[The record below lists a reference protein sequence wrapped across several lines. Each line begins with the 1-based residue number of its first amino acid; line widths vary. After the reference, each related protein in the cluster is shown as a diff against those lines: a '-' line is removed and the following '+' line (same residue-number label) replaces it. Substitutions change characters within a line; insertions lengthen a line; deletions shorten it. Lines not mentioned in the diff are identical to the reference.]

1 MGGVIRFPRVR
12 RGPCEMP
19 TRMADG
25 SAAVVILPA
34 IRIERAYAA
43 PPGAETKTTKSRVG
57 RKRRK
62 RVTSDPPYPASG

>member
-12 RGPCEMP
+12 RGLSEPP
-19 TRMADG
+19 TPTADV

-34 IRIERAYAA
+34 IRIERACAA
-43 PPGAETKTTKSRVG
+43 PPGAETKTTKSRAG

-62 RVTSDPPYPASG
+62 RLTSPSPAS